1 MYLDT
6 HVHVIAN
13 YIHVHVCTCICWI
26 SLGNL
31 HVHVHCTC
39 MKLGTGELYQPIHW
53 LPRDIRCSTQTGHH
67 AVLSGH
73 CTYMH
78 IIYMHVHVHVHVYSS
93 CKAETGQHDKCCP
106 VSVLQLLWLKLL
118 SNRHV

>member
-53 LPRDIRCSTQTGHH
+53 LPRDIRCCPVWALHIH
-67 AVLSGH
+67 A
-73 CTYMH
+73 
-78 IIYMHVHVHVHVYSS
+78 YMHVHVHVHVYSS

-106 VSVLQLLWLKLL
+106 VSCY
-118 SNRHV
+118 NYFG